1 MPISYARLTIDSP
14 NPIARYAHRSRL
26 RKSLALALARIGTGK
41 VLDYGCGSGAFI
53 SAVLDL
59 KKDIVG
65 YEPFMQERSAPDLP
79 IYSRI
84 EDVKALGP
92 YTLVTLFET
101 IEHLQDEE
109 LDAFLRTCR
118 DLLSRDGIILIS
130 APIEIGPALLLKELN
145 RYLRTPRALR
155 PECLEHTA
163 SELLR
168 ASLFGVPPSRTRN
181 VKASHKGFDFRRTI
195 LHLEDRG
202 WNVQMLS
209 QSPLPIGTW
218 YGNSQ
223 VFLSARRSS
232 S

>member
-1 MPISYARLTIDSP
+1 MPISYSRLTIDAP
-14 NPIARYAHRSRL
+14 NPLARYAHRTRL
-26 RKSLALALARIGTGK
+26 RKSLALALPRIGTGK

-53 SAVLDL
+53 SAVLGL

-65 YEPFMQERSAPDLP
+65 YEPFMQERSVPGLP

-84 EDVKALGP
+84 EDVEALGP

-101 IEHLQDEE
+101 IEHLQDQEI
-109 LDAFLRTCR
+109 DAFLHTCH
-118 DLLSRDGIILIS
+118 DLLCSDGIILIS

-145 RYLRTPRALR
+145 RYLRTPRPLR
-155 PECLEHTA
+155 RECLEHST
-163 SELLR
+163 SELLK

-181 VKASHKGFDFRRTI
+181 VKASHKGFDFRRTVQ
-195 LHLEDRG
+195 HLEDRG
-202 WNVQMLS
+202 WDVQMLS

-223 VFLSARRSS
+223 VFLSARCSS